1 MTELTELIRAKSSP
15 KMDGVRDSVEFVS
28 FFPDFIWTV
37 QDFTL
42 ELKLNGDPIT
52 EDEYLENALKLI
64 KGIRKWLGWWIGPQ
78 EGQSYETLPIISVTA
93 SVFETRSRLIEM
105 VPGN

>member
-1 MTELTELIRAKSSP
+1 
-15 KMDGVRDSVEFVS
+15 MDGVRDSIEFVS

-37 QDFTL
+37 RDFTL

-105 VPGN
+105 VPGH

>member
-15 KMDGVRDSVEFVS
+15 KMDGVRDSIEFVS

-64 KGIRKWLGWWIGPQ
+64 KGIRKWLGW
-78 EGQSYETLPIISVTA
+78 
-93 SVFETRSRLIEM
+93 
-105 VPGN
+105 

>member
-1 MTELTELIRAKSSP
+1 MWQLTEFIRAKSSP
-15 KMDGVRDSVEFVS
+15 KMDGVRDSIEFVS

-64 KGIRKWLGWWIGPQ
+64 KGIRKWLGVDGPK
-78 EGQSYETLPIISVTA
+78 EGQSYETLPII
-93 SVFETRSRLIEM
+93 LW
-105 VPGN
+105 

>member
-1 MTELTELIRAKSSP
+1 
-15 KMDGVRDSVEFVS
+15 MDGVGDSIEFVS

-64 KGIRKWLGWWIGPQ
+64 KGIRKWLGW
-78 EGQSYETLPIISVTA
+78 
-93 SVFETRSRLIEM
+93 
-105 VPGN
+105 

>member
-15 KMDGVRDSVEFVS
+15 RSDGIEDSTDFVS

-37 QDFTL
+37 RDFTL
-42 ELKLNGDPIT
+42 ELKLHGRPIT

-64 KGIRKWLGWWIGPQ
+64 PGI
-78 EGQSYETLPIISVTA
+78 
-93 SVFETRSRLIEM
+93 
-105 VPGN
+105 